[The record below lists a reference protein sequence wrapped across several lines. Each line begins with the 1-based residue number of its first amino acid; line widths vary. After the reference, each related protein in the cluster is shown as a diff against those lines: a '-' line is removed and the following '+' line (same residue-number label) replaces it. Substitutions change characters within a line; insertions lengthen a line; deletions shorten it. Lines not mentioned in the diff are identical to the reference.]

1 MDGGPVH
8 DARLGGCGGVCAVIP
23 LGATVRWRD
32 AIHKSA
38 WSGVVTGHPSAKMV
52 EVDGRGAISE
62 GLLEVVDMDAGTTE
76 EARREIEARI
86 SGYSEMVLEVA
97 GLTEIVAQQCELIAS
112 RTADASEFRRPQ
124 EVEDDFQRLRDAVS
138 DALLALTGTRRPSV
152 RDCPLEE
159 LAALAEELERAEL
172 PSGD

>member
-1 MDGGPVH
+1 M
-8 DARLGGCGGVCAVIP
+8 IP

-32 AIHKSA
+32 TIYKSA
-38 WSGVVTGHPSAKMV
+38 WSGVVTGHPRAKMV

-62 GLLEVVDMDAGTTE
+62 GLLEVVEMDAGTTE

-86 SGYSEMVLEVA
+86 SGYSEMVMEVA

-112 RTADASEFRRPQ
+112 MTADASEIKRLQ

-138 DALLALTGTRRPSV
+138 DALLALTGARRPTGMDLLQTDVAEISALV
-152 RDCPLEE
+152 EE
-159 LAALAEELERAEL
+159 MERAEL
-172 PSGD
+172 PNRD

>member
-1 MDGGPVH
+1 M
-8 DARLGGCGGVCAVIP
+8 IP

-38 WSGVVTGHPSAKMV
+38 WSGVVTGHPGAKMV
-52 EVDGRGAISE
+52 EVDGRGAISD
-62 GLLEVVDMDAGTTE
+62 GLLEVVEVSIDLPETTVKADALKV
-76 EARREIEARI
+76 EI
-86 SGYSEMVLEVA
+86 A

-112 RTADASEFRRPQ
+112 MSADASEFRRLQ
-124 EVEDDFQRLRDAVS
+124 AVEDDFQRLRDAVS

-152 RDCPLEE
+152 RDCPGH
-159 LAALAEELERAEL
+159 ALSEFRAIMAEMDKYEL

>member
-1 MDGGPVH
+1 M
-8 DARLGGCGGVCAVIP
+8 IP

-38 WSGVVTGHPSAKMV
+38 WSGVVTGRPRAKMV

-62 GLLEVVDMDAGTTE
+62 GLLEVVGMDAGWASDAME
-76 EARREIEARI
+76 RRADAPRDAEI
-86 SGYSEMVLEVA
+86 A
-97 GLTEIVAQQCELIAS
+97 GLAEVIAQQCEIIAS
-112 RTADASEFRRPQ
+112 MTADASEFRRLQ
-124 EVEDDFQRLRDAVS
+124 AVEDDFQRLRDAVS

>member
-1 MDGGPVH
+1 M
-8 DARLGGCGGVCAVIP
+8 IP

-62 GLLEVVDMDAGTTE
+62 GLLEVVEVTLE
-76 EARREIEARI
+76 EMQAMPTDQLLGSLRGEI
-86 SGYSEMVLEVA
+86 A

-112 RTADASEFRRPQ
+112 KSADASEFRRLQ
-124 EVEDDFQRLRDAVS
+124 AVEDDFQRLRDAVS

>member
-1 MDGGPVH
+1 M
-8 DARLGGCGGVCAVIP
+8 IP

-38 WSGVVTGHPSAKMV
+38 WSGVVTGHPRAKMV

-62 GLLEVVDMDAGTTE
+62 GLLEVVGMDAGTTE

-97 GLTEIVAQQCELIAS
+97 GLTEVVTQQCELIGELQEELAAS
-112 RTADASEFRRPQ
+112 PDASA
-124 EVEDDFQRLRDAVS
+124 LKDAVS
-138 DALLALTGTRRPSV
+138 DVLLALTGTRRPSQ
-152 RDCPLEE
+152 RDCAVPEIW
-159 LAALAEELERAEL
+159 ALAEAAA
-172 PSGD
+172 GIDD